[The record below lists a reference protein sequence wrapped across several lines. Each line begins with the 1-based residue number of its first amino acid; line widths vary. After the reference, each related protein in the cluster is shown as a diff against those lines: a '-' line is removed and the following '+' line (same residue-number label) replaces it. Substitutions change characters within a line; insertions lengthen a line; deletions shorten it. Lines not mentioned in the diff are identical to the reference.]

1 MSAGGE
7 GNTTM
12 QGAIPERLKERESL
26 LRGTPTRS
34 NSSSDTSSEESR
46 HASVDT
52 PRREKSGM
60 DEDDDYSVSDYSSY
74 SGMHEKEKFQL
85 PIPTVYNRQRLH
97 QYLIVT
103 AILGILFV
111 TYQKFTRSPTQI
123 SHSFITRVKAA
134 SRDHHEAYFSDLYK
148 NKEAGPGAFPLT
160 LQSALPSD
168 LCSICDCHATPGFYA
183 PSVNYASELP
193 PRPHVK
199 DIYPGP
205 DSVDMNEFMRQT
217 ILDIYCARQHLDP
230 YQALKLVR
238 RSGSNLGEMMSWSL
252 GGLEFGKPT
261 IYLTTAT
268 SPNGKAGGLRP
279 QYLRRSGRAIRTWMA
294 QEEALVRNKHPGW
307 QVVWIVAEDEV
318 DIDPLVVRTLRRTG
332 VPYIYFAYGLTRSW
346 GNAQKNAVMQ
356 VVYALS
362 RPEDRGGLLGPGPV
376 YGLDDDNKMLPD
388 LLSLLIKVDRIGIV
402 PVGNLGADAWE
413 APVVDELGE
422 IVESESLWQWRKYA
436 FDFGGFSFNSSL
448 LGTAVA
454 GPMFWKHN
462 DFAGESEFLD
472 QIIGN
477 IRDLEPL
484 CGRHQVQDCHYI
496 WHNEPL
502 TPIEMMTDDEEIA
515 YVKKFGADKLFQVL
529 GFESRESDQRKADQ
543 YQQPGV
549 DEPPESLP
557 GDNEKVESNGGEG
570 EEIQPEDEAGDGEQ

>member
-1 MSAGGE
+1 
-7 GNTTM
+7 M
-12 QGAIPERLKERESL
+12 QGAIPDRLKEQESL
-26 LRGTPTRS
+26 LRGTPRRS
-34 NSSSDTSSEESR
+34 NSPSDTSSEESR
-46 HASVDT
+46 HVSVDT
-52 PRREKSGM
+52 PRQEKSGM
-60 DEDDDYSVSDYSSY
+60 DDEDDYSISDYSSY
-74 SGMHEKEKFQL
+74 SGMQEKEKFQL
-85 PIPTVYNRQRLH
+85 PVPTAYDRRRLH
-97 QYLIVT
+97 HYLIVT
-103 AILGILFV
+103 AILGVLFIA
-111 TYQKFTRSPTQI
+111 YQLFSIPSTRT
-123 SHSFITRVKAA
+123 SHRSIGRITDTG
-134 SRDHHEAYFSDLYK
+134 RDHHEPYFSDLYK

-199 DIYPGP
+199 DIYPGA

-238 RSGSNLGEMMSWSL
+238 RSGNNLGEMMSWSL
-252 GGLEFGKPT
+252 GGLQFGKPT

-268 SPNGKAGGLRP
+268 SPNGKAGNIRP
-279 QYLRRSGRAIRTWMA
+279 QYFRRSGRAIRTWMA
-294 QEEALVRNKHPGW
+294 QEETLARNMHPGW

-402 PVGNLGADAWE
+402 PVGNLGEDAWE
-413 APVVDELGE
+413 EPVVDELGE
-422 IVESESLWQWRKYA
+422 IVESESLWPWRKYA

-502 TPIEMMTDDEEIA
+502 TQIEMMTDDEEIA
-515 YVKKFGADKLFQVL
+515 YVNKYGAEKLFQVL
-529 GFESRESDQRKADQ
+529 GFEDRENDQRKANQ
-543 YQQPGV
+543 YQPPSN

-557 GDNEKVESNGGEG
+557 GDSDNTGDGGDDISPEEQPGEG
-570 EEIQPEDEAGDGEQ
+570 EEE

>member
-1 MSAGGE
+1 MDGSFQRY
-7 GNTTM
+7 M
-12 QGAIPERLKERESL
+12 REREL
-26 LRGTPTRS
+26 LLKAKKSRS
-34 NSSSDTSSEESR
+34 NSSSRISSDESC
-46 HASVDT
+46 HSSIDS
-52 PRREKSGM
+52 PRIREKNNFVEDGL
-60 DEDDDYSVSDYSSY
+60 EDDDYSFSDYSSY
-74 SGMHEKEKFQL
+74 SDMQEKNKNQLQL
-85 PIPTVYNRQRLH
+85 PSLRTYKKYQTRRLLIISTVVL
-97 QYLIVT
+97 
-103 AILGILFV
+103 AII
-111 TYQKFTRSPTQI
+111 TSAYHAFTNA
-123 SHSFITRVKAA
+123 HTRTTRGSLLRTSAV
-134 SRDHHEAYFSDLYK
+134 SRDHHEPYFSDLYK
-148 NKEAGPGAFPLT
+148 MEKAAPGAFPLG

-168 LCSICDCHATPGFYA
+168 LCSICDCHATPAFYA

-205 DSVDMNEFMRQT
+205 DRVDMNEFMRQT

-252 GGLEFGKPT
+252 AALEFGKPT

-268 SPNGKAGGLRP
+268 SPNGKAGPLRP
-279 QYLRRSGRAIRTWMA
+279 QYFRRSGRAIRTWMA
-294 QEEALVRNKHPGW
+294 QREAEAQAEHPGW
-307 QVVWIVAEDEV
+307 QVVWVVAEDEV

-362 RPEDRGGLLGPGPV
+362 RPEERGGLLGPGPV

-388 LLSLLIKVDRIGIV
+388 LLGLLVRVDRIGIV

-422 IVESESLWQWRKYA
+422 IVESESLWGFRKYA
-436 FDFGGFSFNSSL
+436 FDFGGFSFNSSI
-448 LGTAVA
+448 LGTAVS

-462 DFAGESEFLD
+462 DFAGESEFIE
-472 QIIGN
+472 QVIGN

-484 CGRHQVQDCHYI
+484 CGRQEIQDCHYV

-502 TPIEMMTDDEEIA
+502 TEIEKMTDDEEIA
-515 YVKKFGADKLFQVL
+515 YVKKFGAEKLFQVL
-529 GFESRESDQRKADQ
+529 GFESRESDQRKADE
-543 YQQPGV
+543 YRTPDSDG
-549 DEPPESLP
+549 EPESLP
-557 GDNEKVESNGGEG
+557 GDNEGETIEDGIDGEVQEGELIEGGE
-570 EEIQPEDEAGDGEQ
+570 

>member
-1 MSAGGE
+1 MH
-7 GNTTM
+7 
-12 QGAIPERLKERESL
+12 GAYWRERDAQSRSH
-26 LRGTPTRS
+26 S
-34 NSSSDTSSEESR
+34 NSPSSANSSR
-46 HASVDT
+46 RASLDS
-52 PRREKSGM
+52 PSFEKKKLV
-60 DEDDDYSVSDYSSY
+60 EDDQYSFSDYSAY
-74 SGMHEKEKFQL
+74 SDMAGKGAIKL
-85 PIPTVYNRQRLH
+85 PIPVSYRKH
-97 QYLIVT
+97 QTRRIALGAVVVT
-103 AILGILFV
+103 ILFAAWHL
-111 TYQKFTRSPTQI
+111 FSSSPQQAHRPRPRLTPAE
-123 SHSFITRVKAA
+123 RG
-134 SRDHHEAYFSDLYK
+134 HHEPYFADLYK
-148 NKEAGPGAFPLT
+148 NKEAGPAAFPLN

-168 LCSICDCHATPGFYA
+168 LCSICDCHASPAFYA
-183 PSVNYASELP
+183 PSVRYQSELP

-205 DSVDMNEFMRQT
+205 DQVDMNEFMRQT

-238 RSGSNLGEMMSWSL
+238 RSGSSLGTMMSWSL
-252 GGLEFGKPT
+252 GNLEFGKPT

-268 SPNGKAGGLRP
+268 SPNGKAGPLRP
-279 QYLRRSGRAIRTWMA
+279 QYFRRSGRAIRTWIA
-294 QEEALVRNKHPGW
+294 QQEAEAKSKHPGW

-362 RPEDRGGLLGPGPV
+362 RPEDKGGLLGAGPV

-388 LLSLLIKVDRIGIV
+388 LLGLLIRVDRIGIV

-422 IVESESLWQWRKYA
+422 IVESESLWQFRKYA

-448 LGTAVA
+448 LGTAIS

-462 DFAGESEFLD
+462 DFAGESEFMD
-472 QIIGN
+472 QVIGN

-484 CGRHQVQDCHYI
+484 CGRMQNQDCHYV

-502 TPIEMMTDDEEIA
+502 TPMERMTDDEEIA
-515 YVKKFGADKLFQVL
+515 YVKKFGAEKLFQVL
-529 GFESRESDQRKADQ
+529 GMENRESDALRADN
-543 YQQPGV
+543 YKPPNA
-549 DEPPESLP
+549 DSPPESLP
-557 GDNEKVESNGGEG
+557 GDNGGGVEDGVVVVEVEEEDQPVEIVEVVEEG
-570 EEIQPEDEAGDGEQ
+570 

>member
-1 MSAGGE
+1 
-7 GNTTM
+7 M
-12 QGAIPERLKERESL
+12 QGAFPERNSERQSL
-26 LRGTPTRS
+26 MKGKLAR
-34 NSSSDTSSEESR
+34 SDTSSDTASDGSR
-46 HASVDT
+46 PTSVDT
-52 PRREKSGM
+52 PRRPQRAFG
-60 DEDDDYSVSDYSSY
+60 DDDDDDYSFSDYSTY
-74 SGMHEKEKFQL
+74 SGMQEKEKFQL
-85 PIPTVYNRQRLH
+85 PTPVGHKRYRARR
-97 QYLIVT
+97 YLIGT
-103 AILGILFV
+103 AILGILL
-111 TYQKFTRSPTQI
+111 I
-123 SHSFITRVKAA
+123 SYNYFSAA
-134 SRDHHEAYFSDLYK
+134 HIKTTHHRARRIATANSDHHEPYFSDLYK
-148 NKEAGPGAFPLT
+148 NNEAGPGAFPLS

-168 LCSICDCHATPGFYA
+168 LCSICDCHATPAFYA

-252 GGLEFGKPT
+252 GGLKFGKPT

-268 SPNGKAGGLRP
+268 SPNGKAGTIRP
-279 QYLRRSGRAIRTWMA
+279 QYFRRSGRAIRTWMA
-294 QEEALVRNKHPGW
+294 QEESLVRNKHPGW

-362 RPEDRGGLLGPGPV
+362 RPEERGGLLGPGPV

-388 LLSLLIKVDRIGIV
+388 LMSLLIKVDRIGIV

-484 CGRHQVQDCHYI
+484 CGRHQDQDCHYV

-502 TPIEMMTDDEEIA
+502 TQIEMMTDDEEIA
-515 YVKKFGADKLFQVL
+515 YVHKFGADRLFQVL
-529 GFESRESDQRKADQ
+529 GIENRESDRRRVDA
-543 YQQPGV
+543 YQPPND

-557 GDNEKVESNGGEG
+557 GDNETERNEDSPPEVEANEG
-570 EEIQPEDEAGDGEQ
+570 E